1 MKRYSI
7 TVKKV
12 ETASMDVSAKSHKE
26 AILKVRWLL
35 LSYMKK
41 NMDMKIIFDKKP
53 IFKYK
58 SHLRKGHEKY

>member
-1 MKRYSI
+1 MKRYLI

-12 ETASMDVSAKSHKE
+12 EIASMDVSAKSHKE

-35 LSYMKK
+35 LNYMKK

-58 SHLRKGHEKY
+58 SYLRKEHEKY

>member
-1 MKRYSI
+1 MKRYLVTI
-7 TVKKV
+7 KKV
-12 ETASMDVSAKSHKE
+12 EMANMDVSARSHQE

-35 LSYMKK
+35 LDYMKK

-58 SHLRKGHEKY
+58 SDLRKESEKY